1 MEKRIIFA
9 TGNQNKMKEIHM
21 ILADLG
27 MPIYSIKEAGIDID
41 IVEDGTTFEENAQIK
56 AKAIAKYLPDD
67 IILADDS
74 GLEIDYL
81 NKEFIRPDMRELI
94 LPMISRIRCFWTGL
108 KGCRMKSVPQGLSV
122 PLRRHFR
129 MVR

>member
-27 MPIYSIKEAGIDID
+27 MPIYSMKEAGIDID

-67 IILADDS
+67 IILA
-74 GLEIDYL
+74 G
-81 NKEFIRPDMRELI
+81 MRELI